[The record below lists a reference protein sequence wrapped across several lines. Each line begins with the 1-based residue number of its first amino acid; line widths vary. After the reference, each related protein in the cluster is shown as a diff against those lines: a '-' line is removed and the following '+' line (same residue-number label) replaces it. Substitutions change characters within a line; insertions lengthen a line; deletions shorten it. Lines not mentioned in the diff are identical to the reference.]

1 MTCIDALEKSAA
13 LCAECLEA
21 GNKILLCGN
30 GGSAADSQH
39 IAAEFVGRFMKERKG
54 LPAIALTT
62 DTSILTAIGNDYGY
76 EDVFRRQ
83 VEALGKAGDLI
94 IGISTSGNSKNII
107 KAFYEA
113 KENMDLA
120 EDMLKFLINYALEN
134 CYDDIEFLNNMYDKE
149 LIARLRSVIEKPFT
163 RLTYTEAIEVLTPK
177 NATFEYQVEWG

>member
-1 MTCIDALEKSAA
+1 MNIRKEIEMHEHVVRSFKMTCIDALEKCKDFV
-13 LCAECLEA
+13 LNVLKQEIKFYFAEMA
-21 GNKILLCGN
+21 G
-30 GGSAADSQH
+30 AQRDSQH
-39 IAAEFVGRFMKERKG
+39 IVAEFVGRFMKERKG

-113 KENMDLA
+113 KEKGM
-120 EDMLKFLINYALEN
+120 KI
-134 CYDDIEFLNNMYDKE
+134 
-149 LIARLRSVIEKPFT
+149 IAFT
-163 RLTYTEAIEVLTPK
+163 GQKTQCR
-177 NATFEYQVEWG
+177 

>member
-1 MTCIDALEKSAA
+1 MNMQEEIEMHERVVQSFKMTCIDALEKSAA
-13 LCAECLEA
+13 LCAECLDA

-113 KENMDLA
+113 KEKGMKIIAFTGQNHSTAEELA
-120 EDMLKFLINYALEN
+120 DVTLKVPSS
-134 CYDDIEFLNNMYDKE
+134 MT
-149 LIARLRSVIEKPFT
+149 ARIQECHIMAGHIICSYVDQK
-163 RLTYTEAIEVLTPK
+163 Y
-177 NATFEYQVEWG
+177 

>member
-1 MTCIDALEKSAA
+1 MNIRKEIEMHEHVVRSFKMTCIDALEKSAA

-76 EDVFRRQ
+76 GRCISAPGRSPGQSRRSYYWY
-83 VEALGKAGDLI
+83 I
-94 IGISTSGNSKNII
+94 NI
-107 KAFYEA
+107 
-113 KENMDLA
+113 
-120 EDMLKFLINYALEN
+120 
-134 CYDDIEFLNNMYDKE
+134 
-149 LIARLRSVIEKPFT
+149 
-163 RLTYTEAIEVLTPK
+163 
-177 NATFEYQVEWG
+177 W